1 MFQKNTFL
9 TISQAAKKTD
19 VPSHVLRFWEK
30 KFLFLK
36 PKKAQGGRRY
46 YSSDDMEVIF
56 LIKKLL
62 YEKGF
67 TIKGAINFMNL
78 NYNND
83 NKLEKSDVF
92 NNILIKDIDK
102 AIDLINDGLK
112 LLNKNYI
119 NE

>member
-19 VPSHVLRFWEK
+19 IPSHVLRFWEK

-67 TIKGAINFMNL
+67 TIKGAINFLNL
-78 NYNND
+78 NYNNN
-83 NKLEKSDVF
+83 NKLEKFDVF

-119 NE
+119 NG

>member
-19 VPSHVLRFWEK
+19 IPSHVLRFWEK

-46 YSSDDMEVIF
+46 YSSDDLEVIF

-83 NKLEKSDVF
+83 NKLKENDAF

-112 LLNKNYI
+112 LLNKNY
-119 NE
+119 NNG

>member
-1 MFQKNTFL
+1 MFFVFGK
-9 TISQAAKKTD
+9 
-19 VPSHVLRFWEK
+19 K

-46 YSSDDMEVIF
+46 YSSDNIEVIF